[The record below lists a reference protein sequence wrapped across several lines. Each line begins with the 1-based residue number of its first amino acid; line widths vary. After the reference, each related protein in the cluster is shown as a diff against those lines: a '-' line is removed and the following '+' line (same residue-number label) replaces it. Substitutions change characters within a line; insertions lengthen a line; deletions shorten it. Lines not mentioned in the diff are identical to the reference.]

1 MARHEPPSPQN
12 ACRSNTGA
20 RLGSEIDNSTPR
32 RPTKPGPSL
41 WPPDKGRSNSDHAAT
56 STDNDSIPQSSPP
69 PTRQQQHKHA
79 PSASTMAAE
88 TEVQEYDDFGLPI
101 RKYVPPPPPSPP
113 QQPEI
118 DSPGAGEQPVDG
130 ASATASKRK
139 WSLSIRRRQSTASQ
153 TGSRS
158 SSIASQNPSKNDVD
172 SGSEQSFK
180 DAPSNPVTRTQTRER
195 PGDDGVEDEPLTP
208 VPPKIVTDT
217 TASKERAVEPP
228 EKTPTPRDSAPS
240 SEKAGEAAEK
250 STTPMSVVKKSDQT
264 ERVQLT
270 DAKDKPAPAAAPASG
285 HSRELSVASIT
296 SVTSNTT
303 ESAQVSEF
311 SHQALTAKKE
321 EEEEDK
327 DGGWQTMPSFAAY
340 DMYDDDDR
348 LVAKE
353 FKEEDDD
360 QTYGYG
366 GLGGAGKGYTRVL
379 VDDDADSVTSMDD
392 NTQYLFS
399 KAQGTSLTEEEEAR
413 DAVSQMQATKDL
425 LTEGQRIAYVGIT
438 RLEIFGM
445 VKEFEQMEQTK
456 KSKKEIRFASEAMK
470 MWAQKMMIRLYAHM
484 EVSAEEQVMIE
495 QLTDHGVRTD
505 DLTPALMANARVK
518 NPMAEDAQE
527 GDAEKGDTP
536 SSSST
541 PLPKSPTISTGRALS
556 PPGLTLA
563 ASSDGYRKQDNSDSE
578 DDEDCAA
585 PPPPYQAHAMDEMD
599 DVQTPNQMTKSA
611 QIDIDLRWTVL
622 CDLFLV
628 LIADSVYDSRSRCL
642 LERVGKSLE
651 ITWLEICRFEK
662 KVTDALEMQQQAEKE
677 NWNEEEHMDSRRK
690 MALKRRYVMMGL
702 ATVGGGLVIGL
713 SAGLLAPLIGS
724 GLVAGFAAIGVGAS
738 STTFLAGASGTAII
752 ASSAAASGSIIGV
765 RAANRRT
772 GSVRT
777 FEYRPLHN
785 NKRVNLIITVSGW
798 MTGKVDD
805 VRLPFSTVDSTMGD
819 IYSILWEPE
828 MLRSMGDTINIL
840 ATEALTQGLQQVLA
854 STFLTSLMA
863 ALTLPVVLTK
873 LSYLIDNPWAVSQDR
888 AWAAGLILAD
898 SLIDRNLGTRP
909 VTLVGYSLGAR
920 VIFSC
925 LLELARKGALGLVQN
940 VYLFGAPVVV
950 KQDEW
955 LRIRT
960 VVSGRL
966 VTGYSKSDW
975 ILGYLFR
982 LTSGGI
988 RRVAGLAPVEGIPG
1002 VENMDVSEFVQGHMD
1017 YRAKMPRLLREC
1029 GWLVESDEFTEIED
1043 PDPENHAARQRELIN
1058 EIEEA
1063 RKEMEKENKA
1073 NKGGWLSF
1081 GRKRKAPK
1089 RKDWEIYEDQGDKN
1103 ANGAA
1108 AAPSGKTED
1117 KEGNNHGVLFDV
1129 DAIRAELAKEAS
1141 RGGDAAEEMLQ
1152 VRELPSTLPPM
1163 KLSTANLTP
1172 SPGLAP
1178 TSAMST
1184 TSPFPKS
1191 PRDNLRSAHSA
1202 GATPTYRTSYEYRV
1216 SEDRS
1221 PSSLKASGHQY
1232 SAAGNGYHGAS
1243 PSHNTFDYSGF
1254 GGGDDMDGGIQMTFD
1269 TSFDDTPHRHEA
1281 APPPLYP
1288 TSNSGATTEARTL
1301 KTETPSTGY
1310 STANPSITTSSTAAP
1325 AGAGRPTIATS
1336 QSTPA
1341 VPPSNPWA
1349 NFDDDDDPEFGKEK
1363 EISMTF
1369 A

>member
-12 ACRSNTGA
+12 AWKSNTGA
-20 RLGSEIDNSTPR
+20 RLGTEIDNSTPR

-41 WPPDKGRSNSDHAAT
+41 TWVAPGKGHHSNSDHAAT
-56 STDNDSIPQSSPP
+56 STVNDSIPQSSPP
-69 PTRQQQHKHA
+69 SARQQQHKHA

-101 RKYVPPPPPSPP
+101 RKFVPPPQPPP
-113 QQPEI
+113 QPET
-118 DSPGAGEQPVDG
+118 DSPGAGEQAVDND
-130 ASATASKRK
+130 SATASKRK
-139 WSLSIRRRQSTASQ
+139 WSLSMRRGQSTASQ

-158 SSIASQNPSKNDVD
+158 SSIVSQNPSKNDVE

-180 DAPSNPVTRTQTRER
+180 DAPSNPVTRAPTRER
-195 PGDDGVEDEPLTP
+195 PGDVGVEDEPLTP
-208 VPPKIVTDT
+208 VPPNIVTDT
-217 TASKERAVEPP
+217 TASKEKAVEPP
-228 EKTPTPRDSAPS
+228 EKTPTPRDTAPLS
-240 SEKAGEAAEK
+240 SEKAGQATEKKTRMPAA
-250 STTPMSVVKKSDQT
+250 KKSDQR
-264 ERVQLT
+264 EQVKLT
-270 DAKDKPAPAAAPASG
+270 DAKDKPPPATAPAAG
-285 HSRELSVASIT
+285 HSRELSVASVT
-296 SVTSNTT
+296 SVTSNAT

-321 EEEEDK
+321 EEEEDN

-360 QTYGYG
+360 QKYGYG

-456 KSKKEIRFASEAMK
+456 KSKKEIRFASEATK

-495 QLTDHGVRTD
+495 QLTDHGVRTE

-527 GDAEKGDTP
+527 GEAEKGDA
-536 SSSST
+536 SSSGST
-541 PLPKSPTISTGRALS
+541 PLPKSPATTTN
-556 PPGLTLA
+556 LTA
-563 ASSDGYRKQDNSDSE
+563 TSDGYKKHDNSDSE
-578 DDEDCAA
+578 DDEECAA

-599 DVQTPNQMTKSA
+599 NVQTPNQMTKSA

-805 VRLPFSTVDSTMGD
+805 VRLPFSTVDPTMGD

-960 VVSGRL
+960 VVSGRF
-966 VTGYSKSDW
+966 VTGFSKSDW

-1029 GWLVESDEFTEIED
+1029 GWIVESDEFTEIED

-1103 ANGAA
+1103 ANGGA

-1141 RGGDAAEEMLQ
+1141 RGGEAAEEILQ

-1163 KLSTANLTP
+1163 KLSTANLIP
-1172 SPGLAP
+1172 SPGFAP

-1184 TSPFPKS
+1184 ASSFPKS

-1202 GATPTYRTSYEYRV
+1202 GATPTYRTSYEYRL
-1216 SEDRS
+1216 SEERS
-1221 PSSLKASGHQY
+1221 PSSLKAPGQQY
-1232 SAAGNGYHGAS
+1232 PATGNGYRGAS
-1243 PSHNTFDYSGF
+1243 PSHKTFDYGGF

-1288 TSNSGATTEARTL
+1288 TSSAGVTTEAWTL
-1301 KTETPSTGY
+1301 KKDAPSAGY
-1310 STANPSITTSSTAAP
+1310 STASPSITTSTAAP
-1325 AGAGRPTIATS
+1325 AGAGRPIIATS

-1349 NFDDDDDPEFGKEK
+1349 NYDDDDDPEFGKEK